1 MLHQVQQAARSSH
14 NHLGSL
20 LNLFDLAFICLAALN
35 CGNLDAALGGGD
47 LQVLGHLDGEF
58 AGGDDHEGFHAG
70 FWVVTQT
77 LKKRKAKAQRLS
89 GSGAGLSN
97 NVLAGEG
104 NGNGLFLNGEWGVN
118 ALCLE
123 SFDHVWRN
131 AKVGKIHGG
140 VCLTFFNYL
149 HHESRGQ
156 NLALIR
162 AMVSSVTLRGVDWKF
177 WKKRTPGRVLSLRS
191 RQSDT
196 SSRIDLTSLAP
207 TAAELLAHATASQLL
222 LSTEAGRVAREAW
235 SVVDQDELARASVVV
250 LERYEALRG
259 LLSEYADD
267 PIEAM
272 VLPLEYQKQQFRRM
286 NADHWYE
293 RVATCFVAGGFLGD
307 FFHTVAGGLP
317 AGARKEIQA
326 VLANDADQEL
336 FENVLRRVI
345 EHDDAYRSR
354 VSLWSRRLVGDTML
368 IARRALKKQDSV
380 SSEDRYEPLF
390 TDVITEHTR
399 RLDRLGLTA

>member
-1 MLHQVQQAARSSH
+1 MGRTP
-14 NHLGSL
+14 HLFG
-20 LNLFDLAFICLAALN
+20 
-35 CGNLDAALGGGD
+35 
-47 LQVLGHLDGEF
+47 
-58 AGGDDHEGFHAG
+58 
-70 FWVVTQT
+70 
-77 LKKRKAKAQRLS
+77 R
-89 GSGAGLSN
+89 
-97 NVLAGEG
+97 
-104 NGNGLFLNGEWGVN
+104 GV
-118 ALCLE
+118 
-123 SFDHVWRN
+123 R
-131 AKVGKIHGG
+131 
-140 VCLTFFNYL
+140 
-149 HHESRGQ
+149 
-156 NLALIR
+156 
-162 AMVSSVTLRGVDWKF
+162 VTLRSVDWKF
-177 WKKRTPGRVLSLRS
+177 WKKRAPGRVLSLRS
-191 RQSDT
+191 RQTDT

-222 LSTEAGRVAREAW
+222 LSAEAGRVAREAW

-317 AGARKEIQA
+317 TAARKEIQA

-368 IARRALKKQDSV
+368 IARKSLKKQETM

-390 TDVITEHTR
+390 TDVVTEHTR